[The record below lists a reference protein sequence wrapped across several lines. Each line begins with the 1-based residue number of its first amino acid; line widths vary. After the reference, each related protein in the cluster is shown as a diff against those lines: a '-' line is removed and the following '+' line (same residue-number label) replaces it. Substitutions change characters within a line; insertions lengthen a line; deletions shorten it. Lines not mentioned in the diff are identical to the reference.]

1 VKREEKTLERKRK
14 RTGKKMCDERPN
26 VCAAELKGP
35 PTLLLHLLYKNK
47 EKGNQT
53 SLFSLLVI
61 VIGSMRLH
69 RA

>member
-1 VKREEKTLERKRK
+1 
-14 RTGKKMCDERPN
+14 MCDERPN

-35 PTLLLHLLYKNK
+35 PTLLHLLYKNIRK
-47 EKGNQT
+47 RKPNIT
-53 SLFSLLVI
+53 IFLLVI